1 MKATMT
7 DLTRSNDYQ
16 QPIGPALPD
25 WQPRARPDGRTLQGR
40 SCRLERLDADRHAAQ
55 LRAAFATAPD
65 GRDWTYMMSGPF
77 PDAASYR
84 QQAGQMQ
91 ATQDPLHH
99 AVIDLRTGNAL
110 GTLALMRIEPAH
122 GVIEVGHI
130 ALSPLLKRS
139 RMATEAHYLLMRHVF
154 EDLGYRRYE
163 WKCDSLNAPSRAAAQ
178 RLGFRFEGIFR
189 QAIVYRGRSRDT
201 AWFSII
207 DSEWPAL
214 RAAFEQWLD
223 DGNFDPAGQ
232 QRQSLSVLTRAALTQ
247 ANAVSSAA

>member
-1 MKATMT
+1 MT
-7 DLTRSNDYQ
+7 DLPRTNEYQ
-16 QPIGPALPD
+16 QAIGPALPD
-25 WQPRARPDGRTLQGR
+25 WQPRPRPDGQPLQGR
-40 SCRLERLDADRHAAQ
+40 SCRIEPLDAARHAGQ
-55 LRAAFATAPD
+55 LYAAFATAPD

-77 PDAASYR
+77 ADAASYR
-84 QQAGQMQ
+84 HQAEQMQ

-99 AVIDLRTGNAL
+99 AVIDLASGEAI

-130 ALSPLLKRS
+130 ALSARLKRS

-178 RLGFRFEGIFR
+178 RLGFRFEGVFR

-214 RAAFEQWLD
+214 RRAFEQWLD
-223 DGNFDPAGQ
+223 DENFDTRGQ
-232 QRQSLSVLTRAALTQ
+232 QRQSLSALTRAAL
-247 ANAVSSAA
+247 APVNAMSSTA

>member
-1 MKATMT
+1 MT
-7 DLTRSNDYQ
+7 DLPRTNEYQ
-16 QPIGPALPD
+16 QAIGPALPH
-25 WQPRARPDGRTLQGR
+25 WQPRPRPDGQTLQGR
-40 SCRLERLDADRHAAQ
+40 SCRIERLDAARHAGQ
-55 LRAAFATAPD
+55 LYAAFATAPD

-84 QQAGQMQ
+84 HQAEQMQ

-99 AVIDLRTGNAL
+99 AVIDLASGEAI

-130 ALSPLLKRS
+130 ALSAHLKRS

-178 RLGFRFEGIFR
+178 RLGFRFEGVFR

-214 RAAFEQWLD
+214 RRAFEQWLD
-223 DGNFDPAGQ
+223 DENFDTRGQ
-232 QRQSLSVLTRAALTQ
+232 QRQSLSALTRAALTPV
-247 ANAVSSAA
+247 NAVSSTA